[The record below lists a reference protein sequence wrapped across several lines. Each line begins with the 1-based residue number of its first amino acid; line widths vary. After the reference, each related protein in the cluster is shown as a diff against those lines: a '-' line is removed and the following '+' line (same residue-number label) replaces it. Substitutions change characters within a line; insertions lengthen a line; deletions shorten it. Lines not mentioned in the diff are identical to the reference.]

1 MKKNFLFS
9 VLLTSLLLFSVL
21 SSLVLTSCGETP
33 TDPPSKDGGDVEFL
47 ASTQPANRNAVLE
60 DFTGV
65 RCGYCPDGH
74 VRAAAAAAA
83 NPGRFLIIAV
93 HTGSYA
99 APATGWANFTSP
111 YGQALND
118 QSGVAGYPAGTIN
131 RVKATEI
138 GCTPQKTGGIAM
150 SRGDWAKGGNAIM
163 ALPSYVNLGSKAD
176 FDAASRK
183 LTVKVDAY
191 YTGDAPDA
199 GNNLNVAFL
208 QDSIISKQSGGG
220 DAYVQNHV
228 LRTFITGQWGETL
241 DPIKTTKN
249 SKVSRV
255 YTYDVPENFNGSTI
269 PPGGGDLK
277 IENCKILVFVSEGK
291 TNIVTGIELPI
302 TVK

>member
-1 MKKNFLFS
+1 MKK
-9 VLLTSLLLFSVL
+9 VLLLLTISASLFMM
-21 SSLVLTSCGETP
+21 SCSDNTTTTP
-33 TDPPSKDGGDVEFL
+33 PTTNNNGTTEFL
-47 ASTQPANRNAVLE
+47 ASTEPSNRNAVLE

-74 VRAAAAAAA
+74 VRAKAAADA
-83 NPGRFLIIAV
+83 NPGKFLIIAV

-99 APATGWANFTSP
+99 TPANGWANFTSP

-131 RVKATEI
+131 RVKAADL

-163 ALPSYVNLGSKAD
+163 AMPSYVNLGSKAS
-176 FDAASRK
+176 FDAATRK
-183 LTVKVDAY
+183 LTVKVDMY
-191 YTGDAPDA
+191 YTGDAPAA

-208 QDSIISKQSGGG
+208 QDGIVSKQSGGG

-228 LRTFITGQWGETL
+228 LRTFITGQWGEVL
-241 DPIKTTKN
+241 EPAKTTKT
-249 SKVSRV
+249 SKVSKT

-269 PPGGGDLK
+269 PPGGGDVK
-277 IENCKILVFVSEGK
+277 IEDCKIMVFVTEGK
-291 TNIVTGIELPI
+291 TNIVTGIEVPI